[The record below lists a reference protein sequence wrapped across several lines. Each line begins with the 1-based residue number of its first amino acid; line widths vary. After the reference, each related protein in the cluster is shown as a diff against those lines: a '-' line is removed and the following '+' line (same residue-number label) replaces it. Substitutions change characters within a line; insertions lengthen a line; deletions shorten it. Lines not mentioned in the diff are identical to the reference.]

1 MKHFY
6 KFLVIFVIAIVSI
19 NISTEAQVVYYVGNG
34 GVWENW
40 DIYSFDIGSDTET
53 RLTTNS
59 AIDNHPSISHFDPN
73 EIAFSSTRDGGEFD
87 IYIADVDDIDN
98 TAVRL
103 TFNNDYPDRHPHWHP
118 NGDLIV
124 YTSKDRPVTT
134 THILATECSEP
145 IITFETRYYEGLNL
159 IDITNPGTVIP
170 LDINTAWDITNDP
183 NIWIEGDSIYV
194 GHPSFNHQGN
204 LMVFTAA
211 IDGQGKNW
219 EVYIAGFDPINIG
232 LIPNSLV
239 RVTHG
244 PDDGGNPIKMSGGAS
259 FSHDDTEIIFN
270 STRITGG
277 NSQIFSVPVSG
288 NNLVLQE
295 SYRRT
300 WHHGNDYVPEPLENG
315 DIVIS
320 SDLGPQTICECDA
333 EPGATDDLDVVLLDK
348 DDYGSRTILGEESSQ
363 ETLLLADEVSWF
375 CGLKPNLTQCTFQP
389 RIFSVESLWLEFHPF
404 ELLPPDLLAGY
415 GEAYGN
421 NAMFMYE
428 LGWMNMSD
436 FLLDVNPGLLDQ
448 LYTDMTLLWN
458 GFPGWNDP
466 GLLENWLDA
475 TAQTRRIKYVVP
487 SIMTGIGLGDSCTFV
502 DTLTGIQEQISGN
515 YFKLKQNSPNP
526 FNQITNIGYELVEDG
541 YVQLVVYNLLGK
553 TIATLIKEE
562 QLEGTYTVSFSAGN
576 LNEGVYFYSLQVNN
590 TFQIK
595 KMVLL
600 K

>member
-1 MKHFY
+1 
-6 KFLVIFVIAIVSI
+6 
-19 NISTEAQVVYYVGNG
+19 
-34 GVWENW
+34 
-40 DIYSFDIGSDTET
+40 
-53 RLTTNS
+53 
-59 AIDNHPSISHFDPN
+59 
-73 EIAFSSTRDGGEFD
+73 
-87 IYIADVDDIDN
+87 
-98 TAVRL
+98 
-103 TFNNDYPDRHPHWHP
+103 
-118 NGDLIV
+118 
-124 YTSKDRPVTT
+124 
-134 THILATECSEP
+134 
-145 IITFETRYYEGLNL
+145 
-159 IDITNPGTVIP
+159 
-170 LDINTAWDITNDP
+170 
-183 NIWIEGDSIYV
+183 
-194 GHPSFNHQGN
+194 
-204 LMVFTAA
+204 
-211 IDGQGKNW
+211 
-219 EVYIAGFDPINIG
+219 
-232 LIPNSLV
+232 
-239 RVTHG
+239 
-244 PDDGGNPIKMSGGAS
+244 
-259 FSHDDTEIIFN
+259 
-270 STRITGG
+270 
-277 NSQIFSVPVSG
+277 
-288 NNLVLQE
+288 
-295 SYRRT
+295 
-300 WHHGNDYVPEPLENG
+300 
-315 DIVIS
+315 
-320 SDLGPQTICECDA
+320 
-333 EPGATDDLDVVLLDK
+333 
-348 DDYGSRTILGEESSQ
+348 
-363 ETLLLADEVSWF
+363 LADEVSWF